1 MRSDSH
7 GMTEGNPSDSELL
20 LAIAGRDLD
29 AVHELYQR
37 HAPWLSIRLSKR
49 CGDPDMVADA
59 LQDTFLAVWQKPS
72 GYRGQGDVGA
82 WLWGIAIRRLIS
94 RLRGRRT
101 ITLDA
106 AATETVSPSAEE
118 QVLVAVEYGDIGQ
131 ALADLSPEMRA
142 VVRAV
147 VLDGLTTKEAAR
159 LLGMPESSV
168 KTRLAR
174 AKVRLRT
181 TLVEGM

>member
-1 MRSDSH
+1 MTDGRASD
-7 GMTEGNPSDSELL
+7 GELL
-20 LAIAGRDLD
+20 LAVAGRDLG
-29 AVHELYQR
+29 AVRELYDR

-49 CGDPDMVADA
+49 WGDPDVVADA

-72 GYRGQGDVGA
+72 GYCGQGDVAA

-94 RLRGRRT
+94 RLRGRHDT
-101 ITLDA
+101 VPDTDA
-106 AATETVSPSAEE
+106 AHTFAPSAEE
-118 QVLVAVEYGDIGQ
+118 QVLVSVEYGDLGQ
-131 ALADLSPEMRA
+131 ALAALSPQMRA

-168 KTRLAR
+168 KTRLSR
-174 AKVRLRT
+174 AKIRLRAA
-181 TLVEGM
+181 LVEGM

>member
-1 MRSDSH
+1 
-7 GMTEGNPSDSELL
+7 MTGVRPSDGELL
-20 LAIAGRDLD
+20 LAVAGRDLG
-29 AVHELYQR
+29 AVRELYDR

-49 CGDPDMVADA
+49 CGDPDVVADA

-72 GYRGQGDVGA
+72 AYRGQGDVAA

-94 RLRGRRT
+94 RLRGRHDAGLA
-101 ITLDA
+101 LDDA
-106 AATETVSPSAEE
+106 HPFTPSAEE
-118 QVLVAVEYGDIGQ
+118 QVLGSVEYSDAGQ
-131 ALADLSPEMRA
+131 ALGGLSPQMRA

-168 KTRLAR
+168 KTRLSR
-174 AKVRLRT
+174 AKVQLRT
-181 TLVEGM
+181 ALAEGLS